1 MSAKEIIAAC
11 QQRGSLIDELRPLQD
26 ERDRLAQVIENY
38 GFLNKAAQQE
48 ELGQKA
54 GDILRKNG
62 ISHDFRDVSIDQ
74 AKTAMEGYL
83 KNLEQIN
90 RPLNTAERN
99 TLIKAA
105 QHLPREAREAI
116 LALSKIQQAPVPGSA
131 AWQAALKSFGT
142 VSGLYKVAESE
153 SQARQAWEGVMM
165 AAGEVNPAF
174 GLIVSEADFVANE
187 LIDLKDLAVMARQ
200 IAQLTHAT
208 EADLLLLKTTS
219 AQMARTGSR
228 IGAINRA
235 LVGLPPCDSTQLV
248 RSEQP
253 VPAVPAAEKPKSG
266 PSAGKVI
273 GGVVAAAGAGVGAL
287 IAIDYAKKAIDRA
300 NVPAPSG
307 GSTSGGGTTSSTNR
321 FDGTYR
327 AVVSSKSCT
336 QGPADSSGIPNP
348 CASIT
353 AANCPV
359 SGGAPAAFTFTV
371 RNGVVTDPCFWLVSA
386 SVASSGTFTGR
397 YTGTAANSFTLTG
410 TFTTSGSFTLS
421 GSGVGQNN
429 TYRTTL
435 QVTKQ

>member
-1 MSAKEIIAAC
+1 MSFRCFQARTLLVLIALLSIDPPRATPAAAQQSPKTMSAKEIIAAC

-131 AWQAALKSFGT
+131 AWQAALKSFGM

-235 LVGLPPCDSTQLV
+235 LVGLPP
-248 RSEQP
+248 
-253 VPAVPAAEKPKSG
+253 
-266 PSAGKVI
+266 
-273 GGVVAAAGAGVGAL
+273 
-287 IAIDYAKKAIDRA
+287 
-300 NVPAPSG
+300 
-307 GSTSGGGTTSSTNR
+307 
-321 FDGTYR
+321 
-327 AVVSSKSCT
+327 
-336 QGPADSSGIPNP
+336 
-348 CASIT
+348 
-353 AANCPV
+353 
-359 SGGAPAAFTFTV
+359 
-371 RNGVVTDPCFWLVSA
+371 
-386 SVASSGTFTGR
+386 
-397 YTGTAANSFTLTG
+397 
-410 TFTTSGSFTLS
+410 
-421 GSGVGQNN
+421 
-429 TYRTTL
+429 
-435 QVTKQ
+435 